1 MNEIIAQKLKDL
13 PNKPGVYIMK
23 SEKGEILYIGK
34 ARSLKNRV
42 RQYFGSPK
50 NKTTKVL
57 IMVSKIYTFDYI
69 ITRNEIEAL
78 VLENNLIKKHK
89 PPYNILLKD
98 DKNYPFIRIDMN
110 DKFPKIQVVR
120 KLAKDGAKYFGPY
133 MQGISAKE
141 IMELIHSAF
150 KLRTCN
156 INMSNPP
163 KNHRPCLNNHIG
175 RCLAPCVGA
184 ISSEEYMEIIGEVI
198 KFLQGNDKS
207 IEKIIKEKM
216 YAASEKEEFELA
228 IYYRE
233 RLKVLEKLVRKQVTA
248 LPNELDMDIFAVS
261 SDGINTVVSMLFV
274 RGGKLLGGDK
284 QLVSSLNLDN
294 KSTLESFIYSYYNED
309 NLNIDQILVNEEL
322 EDFALVSD
330 FLSQKKGAKVNVSA
344 PVMGVRKQLVD
355 MAVANAKDYLSKCK
369 SQEERTFNMTIG
381 AVSQLQQM
389 LNLPVL
395 PNRIECYDIS
405 NISGTDKVSSMVV
418 FENGEK
424 AGSMYRKFK
433 IKTVEGSNDFASMKE
448 TLTRRF
454 MHLNDEDISF
464 SKAPDLIVVD
474 GGKGQLKYALQAMQE
489 CDVHFNIISLAE
501 REEEIYIPYQSEPIV
516 LSKDSQALRLL
527 QRIRDEAHRFAITY
541 HRNLRGKRQTQSELL
556 QIEGVGNETVK
567 KLFAAF
573 KTLNAIKTA
582 SVQELAEI
590 KGISQKVAE
599 NIYQYYHTV
608 ID

>member
-1 MNEIIAQKLKDL
+1 MNEIITQKLKDL
-13 PNKPGVYIMK
+13 PEKPGVYIMK

-69 ITRNEIEAL
+69 ITNNEIEAL

-98 DKNYPFIRIDMN
+98 DKNYPFIRINMN
-110 DKFPKIQVVR
+110 EKFPKIQVVR

-156 INMSNPP
+156 INMDNPP

-184 ISSEEYMEIIGEVI
+184 ITQAEYMDIIGEVI

-207 IEKIIKEKM
+207 IERIIKEKM
-216 YAASEKEEFELA
+216 VAASEKEEFELA

-248 LPNELDMDIFAVS
+248 LPNDADLDIFAIA

-284 QLVSSLNLDN
+284 QIINALSIDCAQ
-294 KSTLESFIYSYYNED
+294 TLESFVNSYYNGD
-309 NLNIDQILVNEEL
+309 NLLVNQILVNEEF
-322 EDFALVSD
+322 EDFELVCD
-330 FLSQKKGAKVNVSA
+330 YLSQKKGSKVLVA
-344 PVMGVRKQLVD
+344 TPIMGVRKQLVD
-355 MAVANAKDYLSKCK
+355 MAYANAKDFLAKCK
-369 SQEERTFNMTIG
+369 NQEERTYNMTLG
-381 AVSQLQQM
+381 AVSQLQQI
-389 LNLPVL
+389 LNLPI
-395 PNRIECYDIS
+395 PPDRIECYDIS

-424 AGSMYRKFK
+424 AGKMYRKFK

-448 TLTRRF
+448 TLIRRF
-454 MHLNDEDISF
+454 SHLNDEDMSF
-464 SKAPDLIVVD
+464 SSKPDLIVVD
-474 GGKGQLKYALQAMQE
+474 GGKGQLKYALQAME
-489 CDVHFNIISLAE
+489 ESNVKFNIISLAE
-501 REEEIYIPYQSEPIV
+501 REEEIYLPHTSEPLV

-541 HRNLRGKRQTQSELL
+541 HRNLRGKRQTKSELL
-556 QIEGVGNETVK
+556 QIEGVGESTIK
-567 KLFAAF
+567 KLFATF
-573 KTLNAIKTA
+573 KTLSAIKNA
-582 SVQELAEI
+582 SKEEIAEI
-590 KGISQKVAE
+590 KGVSEKVAT
-599 NIYQYYHTV
+599 NIYQFYHTV

>member
-1 MNEIIAQKLKDL
+1 
-13 PNKPGVYIMK
+13 
-23 SEKGEILYIGK
+23 
-34 ARSLKNRV
+34 
-42 RQYFGSPK
+42 
-50 NKTTKVL
+50 
-57 IMVSKIYTFDYI
+57 MVSKIYTFDYI
-69 ITRNEIEAL
+69 ITHNEIEAL

-120 KLAKDGAKYFGPY
+120 KLTKDGAKYFGPY

-150 KLRTCN
+150 TLRTCN
-156 INMSNPP
+156 VNMENQP
-163 KNHRPCLNNHIG
+163 KNHRPCLNHHIG

-184 ISSEEYMEIIGEVI
+184 VSHEKYMEIIGEVI

-207 IEKIIKEKM
+207 IERIIKEKM
-216 YAASEKEEFELA
+216 IAASEKEEFELA

-248 LPNELDMDIFAVS
+248 LPSDMDLDIFAIA

-284 QLVSSLNLDN
+284 QIIDALSIDCV
-294 KSTLESFIYSYYNED
+294 STLESFVYSYYNSD
-309 NLNIDQILVNEEL
+309 NLLVSQILVNEEL
-322 EDFALVSD
+322 EDTTLISEY
-330 FLSQKKGAKVNVSA
+330 LSEKKGSKVLVAS
-344 PVMGVRKQLVD
+344 PIMGVRKQLVD
-355 MAVANAKDYLSKCK
+355 MAYANAKDYLAKCK
-369 SQEERTFNMTIG
+369 TIEERNFNMTLG
-381 AVSQLQQM
+381 AVNQLQQA
-389 LNLPVL
+389 LNLPIP

-424 AGSMYRKFK
+424 AGKMYRKFK

-448 TLTRRF
+448 TLIRRF
-454 MHLNDEDISF
+454 SHLKDDDMSF
-464 SKAPDLIVVD
+464 SATPDLIVVD
-474 GGKGQLKYALQAMQE
+474 GGKGQLKYALSAMEE
-489 CDVHFNIISLAE
+489 CRVNFNIISLAE
-501 REEEIYIPYQSEPIV
+501 REEEIYLPHRSEPLV

-541 HRNLRGKRQTQSELL
+541 HRNLRGKRQTRSELL
-556 QIEGVGNETVK
+556 QIEGVGDAMVK
-567 KLFAAF
+567 KLFATF
-573 KTLNAIKTA
+573 KTLNGIKNA
-582 SVQELAEI
+582 SVEEIAEI
-590 KGISQKVAE
+590 KGMSEKVAT
-599 NIYQYYHTV
+599 NIYQFYHTI

>member
-1 MNEIIAQKLKDL
+1 MNDIIAQKLKDL
-13 PNKPGVYIMK
+13 PENPGVYIMK
-23 SEKGEILYIGK
+23 SEEGEILYIGK

-69 ITRNEIEAL
+69 ITHNEIEAL

-110 DKFPKIQVVR
+110 DRFPKIQVVR
-120 KLAKDGAKYFGPY
+120 KLTKDGAKYFGPY

-150 KLRTCN
+150 TLRTCN
-156 INMSNPP
+156 VNMENPP
-163 KNHRPCLNNHIG
+163 KNHRPCLNHHIG

-184 ISSEEYMEIIGEVI
+184 VTHEKYMEIIGEVI

-207 IEKIIKEKM
+207 IERIIKEKM
-216 YAASEKEEFELA
+216 IAASEKEEFELA

-248 LPNELDMDIFAVS
+248 LPSDMDLDIFAIA

-284 QLVSSLNLDN
+284 QIIDALSIDCA
-294 KSTLESFIYSYYNED
+294 STLESFVYSYYNSD
-309 NLNIDQILVNEEL
+309 NLLVSQILVNEEL
-322 EDFALVSD
+322 EDTTLISEY
-330 FLSQKKGAKVNVSA
+330 LSEKKGSKVLVAS
-344 PVMGVRKQLVD
+344 PIMGVRKQLVD
-355 MAVANAKDYLSKCK
+355 MAYANAKDYLAKCK
-369 SQEERTFNMTIG
+369 TIEERNFNMTLG
-381 AVSQLQQM
+381 AVNQLQQA
-389 LNLPVL
+389 LNLPIP

-424 AGSMYRKFK
+424 AGKMYRKFK

-448 TLTRRF
+448 TLIRRF
-454 MHLNDEDISF
+454 SHLKDDDMSF
-464 SKAPDLIVVD
+464 SATPDLIVVD
-474 GGKGQLKYALQAMQE
+474 GGKGQLKYALSAMEE
-489 CDVHFNIISLAE
+489 CRVNFNIISLAE
-501 REEEIYIPYQSEPIV
+501 REEEIYLPHRSEPLV

-541 HRNLRGKRQTQSELL
+541 HRNLRGKRQTRSELL
-556 QIEGVGNETVK
+556 QIEGVGDTMVK
-567 KLFAAF
+567 KLFATF
-573 KTLNAIKTA
+573 KTLNGIKNA
-582 SVQELAEI
+582 SIEEIAEI
-590 KGISQKVAE
+590 KGMSEKVAT
-599 NIYQYYHTV
+599 NIYQFYHTI